1 MSKQITIPSDKGSRV
16 FVTINNT
23 NYVYK
28 AGDTVTVPDEV
39 AALFEDNSYSD
50 LKPRRGVSPLNPLRY
65 KDGVTGVPISSDEY
79 GNLYGDPAEFVSG
92 IYVQE
97 HKVIVPSPEE

>member
-16 FVTINNT
+16 YVTINNT

-39 AALFEDNSYSD
+39 AALFEGNAYQN
-50 LKPRRGVSPLNPLRY
+50 LPKRRGVAELNPPIY
-65 KDGVTGVPISSDEY
+65 TDGRTGVPIGTDEF
-79 GNLYGDPAEFVSG
+79 GNLYGDPTASVG
-92 IYVQE
+92 AIYVE
-97 HKVIVPSPEE
+97 GHKVIVPSEE

>member
-1 MSKQITIPSDKGSRV
+1 MSKQITIPTDKGSRV
-16 FVTINNT
+16 YVTINNV

-39 AALFEDNSYSD
+39 AALFEDNAYTN
-50 LKPRRGVSPLNPLRY
+50 LTPRRGVSPLNPKKY
-65 KDGVTGVPISSDEY
+65 IGGATGVPISSDEY

-92 IYVQE
+92 IYVEE